1 MKIWGVSTLSFWQV
15 QLLAALIY
23 LISNALPNVAG
34 VGPVEFAF
42 MLIFSHYIEYA
53 QASSALILYRIA
65 TFFFPFILSIFVFLA
80 VQKRTFH
87 RMPIEKDLSEEENQ

>member
-1 MKIWGVSTLSFWQV
+1 MRMLGLSGLSFWQV
-15 QLLAALIY
+15 QMLTTLMH

-42 MLIFSHYIEYA
+42 VLIFSHYMEYA

-65 TFFFPFILSIFVFLA
+65 TFFFPFILSVIVFLR
-80 VQKRTFH
+80 VQKRV
-87 RMPIEKDLSEEENQ
+87 LSTVPRNPEA